1 MKKKILMLSTGGT
14 IAARTGAAGLA
25 PVENAASL
33 LRASGRLTRHYRI
46 DCQDI
51 FFLDSSNIQ
60 PEEWQV
66 IARVI
71 FAARDDY
78 DGIVVTHGT
87 DTMAYTASIL
97 SFMLKDIAIPVV
109 LTGSQLPLAHPLSDA
124 PANLR
129 CAFAMAAGG
138 FAGVFLAF
146 DNCVILGTRAV
157 KIRTTSFH
165 AFESVN
171 CPYAATIDATG
182 LVVNQAVVR
191 KPTGRSI
198 LCDSLSNKVFL
209 IKLTPGLDPGIFDML
224 IGLHYQGIVI
234 EAFGS
239 GGLHFIH
246 RNLIAGLERA
256 IESGLVVVV
265 GSQCLYDRKDLN
277 LYQAGR
283 LALEQGVIQGYDMT
297 TEAAFTKLVWCLG
310 QTRDL
315 GEIRQLFAASIAGEI
330 MV

>member
-14 IAARTGAAGLA
+14 IAARPGESGLV
-25 PVENAASL
+25 PVEKSAGL
-33 LRASGRLTRHYRI
+33 LRAASGLARCYRV
-46 DCQDI
+46 DSEDV

-66 IARVI
+66 IARRI
-71 FAARDDY
+71 FAARDGY

-87 DTMAYTASIL
+87 DTMAYTAAIL
-97 SFMLKDIAIPVV
+97 SYMLQDIAIPVV

-129 CAFAMAAGG
+129 CAFAMAASSHP
-138 FAGVFLAF
+138 GVYLAF
-146 DNCVILGTRAV
+146 DHCVILGTRAV
-157 KIRTTSFH
+157 KVRTSSFH

-171 CPYAATIDATG
+171 CPYAATVDATG
-182 LVVNQAVVR
+182 LVVGPAVIR
-191 KPTGRSI
+191 QPAGPAM
-198 LCDSLSNKVFL
+198 LCDRLSDKVFL
-209 IKLTPGLDPGIFDML
+209 IKLTPGLDPHIFDML

-246 RNLIAGLERA
+246 RNLIRGLEKA
-256 IESGLVVVV
+256 IEKGLVVVI
-265 GSQCLYDRKDLN
+265 GSQCLYDRKDLT
-277 LYQAGR
+277 LYEAGR
-283 LALEQGVIQGYDMT
+283 LALEQGVIQGFDMT
-297 TEAAFTKLVWCLG
+297 TEAAFTKLMWCLG

-315 GEIRQLFAASIAGEI
+315 SEIRRLFATSIAGEI
-330 MV
+330 MT